1 MKIPL
6 KRKSD
11 KKTVGEVTFGSGG
24 EITASGTVKK
34 NRDGT
39 ARDMKNIRD
48 AILKFGRLTKV
59 FIYTDKGHVPI
70 WKGFWGWLAGLRF
83 VLPSI
88 GYEIDAENI
97 EWPT

>member
-11 KKTVGEVTFGSGG
+11 KKTVGEVAFGSGG
-24 EITASGTVKK
+24 ELGATGVVKK
-34 NRDGT
+34 IGDGT
-39 ARDMKNIRD
+39 ARDMKVIRD

-59 FIYTDKGHVPI
+59 LVYTDKGHVPI
-70 WKGFWGWLAGLRF
+70 WRGFWGWLVGLRF

-88 GYEIDAENI
+88 GYEIDAKGI
-97 EWPT
+97 EWP